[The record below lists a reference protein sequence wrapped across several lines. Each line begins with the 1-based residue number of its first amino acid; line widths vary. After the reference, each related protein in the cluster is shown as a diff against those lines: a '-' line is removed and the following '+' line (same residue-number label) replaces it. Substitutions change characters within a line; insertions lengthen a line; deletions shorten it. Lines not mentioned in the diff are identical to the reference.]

1 MKLCFILRREEDVI
15 TQLFCLMKHCAR
27 AGSRRAGW
35 IFELRGRV
43 IFSEQRLVPG
53 HYSDIIENYCSQA
66 TNKLY

>member
-1 MKLCFILRREEDVI
+1 MKLCFILSREEDVI

-27 AGSRRAGW
+27 AGPDGYLNSEG
-35 IFELRGRV
+35 GRV